1 MTERKISVVI
11 NTYNAERT
19 LAKVLE
25 SVKDFDECVVCDM
38 ESTDSTLSI
47 AAEHGCRVVTFPKG
61 SYTIV
66 EPARQFA
73 IDNARYYWVLVVD
86 ADELVTPQLHDFLYS
101 MIDKPDCPS
110 GLFIPRKNYF
120 MERLFDY
127 PDFQLRFF
135 RKQGT
140 VWPSTIHSVPKVG
153 GLVSYAQKERHE
165 LAFIH
170 LADDTIS
177 MRLKKTDL
185 YTDNEVAKRKDSHY
199 TAFDLVAS
207 PLWRFIRSYFFKGGM
222 SRGLAGFINAVL
234 YSFYKFVT
242 IAKIIEQQR
251 RNDIRER

>member
-38 ESTDSTLSI
+38 ESTDETLAI
-47 AAEHGCRVVTFPKG
+47 ASKYGCKIVTFPKADHK
-61 SYTIV
+61 SA
-66 EPARQFA
+66 EPARTFA
-73 IDNARYYWVLVVD
+73 IQSASSHWVLVVD
-86 ADELVTPQLHDFLYS
+86 ADELVTPQLREYLYKR
-101 MIDKPDCPS
+101 IAEPNCPS
-110 GLFIPRKNYF
+110 GLYIPRKNYF

-127 PDFQLRFF
+127 PDYQLRFF
-135 RKQGT
+135 IKEGT
-140 VWPSTIHSVPKVG
+140 EWPPYVHTFPKVNG
-153 GLVSYAQKERHE
+153 PLGHLPKERDE

-177 MRLKKTDL
+177 MRLMKTNL
-185 YTDNEVAKRKDSHY
+185 YTDNEVEKRHDKHY
-199 TAFDLVAS
+199 TTFDLVVS
-207 PLWRFIRSYFFKGGM
+207 PLWRFVRSYFFKGGM

-251 RNDIRER
+251 RNDIRKR